1 MAIKIKAQK
10 PAPPPVT
17 AIEHLKGTP
26 RRLAELVLEHGSYE
40 FEGFKWLQGT
50 FGGIA
55 AHLGV
60 NEKTI
65 ERNAGASPFHYI
77 TRRTAEDGKHIL
89 LKLGTETCET
99 DLVLRLRAVWVRGLA
114 HFNEAAAKA
123 WPIEVLKAKQA
134 GLPYKRLLERIQ
146 KAQGWEP
153 VLEKLKAGE
162 RISYTVQPHEMGLLR
177 ECVKRLGDD
186 AFAIVACLTSWN
198 GWHLFMSFAKI
209 ADRVVGLHYHWP
221 TLGPIAA
228 NPDIAL
234 QAYLDLMQEEGKIDL
249 PECARLNAKI
259 VSLTPKK
266 AA

>member
-123 WPIEVLKAKQA
+123 WPIEALKAKQA
-134 GLPYKRLLERIQ
+134 GLPYKR
-146 KAQGWEP
+146 
-153 VLEKLKAGE
+153 
-162 RISYTVQPHEMGLLR
+162 
-177 ECVKRLGDD
+177 KR
-186 AFAIVACLTSWN
+186 CPE
-198 GWHLFMSFAKI
+198 
-209 ADRVVGLHYHWP
+209 P
-221 TLGPIAA
+221 TLRG
-228 NPDIAL
+228 
-234 QAYLDLMQEEGKIDL
+234 
-249 PECARLNAKI
+249 
-259 VSLTPKK
+259 
-266 AA
+266 